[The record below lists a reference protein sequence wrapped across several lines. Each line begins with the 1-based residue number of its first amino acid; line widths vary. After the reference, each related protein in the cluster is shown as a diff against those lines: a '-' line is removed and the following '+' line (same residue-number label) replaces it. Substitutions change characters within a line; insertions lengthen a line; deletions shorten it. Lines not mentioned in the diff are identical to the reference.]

1 MHFLA
6 LFSFSCLECGVDT
19 GVILQGADHVYH
31 FLYEFLS
38 LGWKM
43 AATDKRLAKKQGIG
57 IN

>member
-1 MHFLA
+1 
-6 LFSFSCLECGVDT
+6 VDT